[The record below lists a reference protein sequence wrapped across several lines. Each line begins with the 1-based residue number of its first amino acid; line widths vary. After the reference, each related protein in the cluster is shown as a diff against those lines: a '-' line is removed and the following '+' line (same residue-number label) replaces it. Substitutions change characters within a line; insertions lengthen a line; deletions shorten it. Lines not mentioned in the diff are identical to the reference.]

1 MRTCVILIFLFN
13 SIQTLHAQRVKYKDL
28 FPTLGSLSSNEMKDE
43 LKEYL
48 AEDLNHP
55 NANFRLAYVYETN
68 YRRSDPLTDFQ
79 FAMANA
85 EQSKIRYIK
94 SKQLV
99 DAREVERNNEYYF
112 PLFRTFD
119 AKGKPYVNFVQVQ
132 QKMNNGYD
140 SATLFIERMPA
151 IYKNFTKSVY
161 HYDIATKLFAGI
173 SDRFSSTEDLLL
185 LHNNELDAKLGSL
198 KMHYDST
205 LVYLNQYTEL
215 IGAHPI
221 HYHNQRYLIQ
231 PIKTYRLDGLQSRV
245 NFLVN
250 EIILWD
256 YGTWV
261 DQVRLQMSKEIT
273 DLRVKLKLQEESLD
287 KSLEKVAGIAAGESF
302 IPVTL
307 DKQAMFALGNF
318 DRQSLLHSLFTYKT
332 FKQEYIRQRGQL
344 QLDTAASERNA
355 QVYTQWIY
363 SNRKADTLLLQVK
376 AGIVPLKIEK
386 HKEFLDTYYKGK
398 SGLESLIQTEEKIV
412 KDDFKVQTNSLQST
426 VKQLQHGYAG
436 EPGKMVRI
444 VGVNVPLFIFPG
456 DSLPADNSLRTRML
470 LKNPDGSVYA
480 GGVYRPDKKLNN
492 LVVFVAKINA
502 EGKGEWFKP
511 FNLKADSLS
520 KEAFDNFIGPMT
532 LTKEGCAFLVHT
544 QDVTLPTGQ
553 AGKTRKLNTLI
564 YLTEKGEDKK
574 RKKLTEINYPRQIT
588 YSETIN
594 GFVILLKGVEQ
605 LENYSTKENMTL
617 LSYNVLGDQLWK
629 REIPLAGNVVQLF
642 NLSDG
647 YAIAGNYLLITD
659 LAGKEFRTRMSE
671 QEANPYF
678 IKIKNSGET
687 SSIKPL
693 SFGTSLVTTRIVKIN
708 DSSIHLLGFKGTLAD
723 SKPGQDLTSHIMI
736 DSNGQIIF
744 STVQ

>member
-1 MRTCVILIFLFN
+1 MIFLFN

-68 YRRSDPLTDFQ
+68 YRRADPLTDFQ

-161 HYDIATKLFAGI
+161 QYDIATKLFAGI
-173 SDRFSSTEDLLL
+173 SNRFSSTEDLLL

-302 IPVTL
+302 IPITL

-332 FKQEYIRQRGQL
+332 FKQEYIRQRRQL

-412 KDDFKVQTNSLQST
+412 KDDFKVQTNSLQSA

-444 VGVNVPLFIFPG
+444 VGVNVPLYILPG

-574 RKKLTEINYPRQIT
+574 RRKLTEINYPRQIT

-594 GFVILLKGVEQ
+594 GFLILLKGVEQ

-693 SFGTSLVTTRIVKIN
+693 SFGTPLVTTRIVKIN

-723 SKPGQDLTSHIMI
+723 PKPGQELTSHIMI

>member
-1 MRTCVILIFLFN
+1 MIFLFN

-68 YRRSDPLTDFQ
+68 YRRADPLTDFQ

-112 PLFRTFD
+112 PLFKTFD

-161 HYDIATKLFAGI
+161 QYDIATKLFAGI

-273 DLRVKLKLQEESLD
+273 DLRAKLKLQEESLA
-287 KSLEKVAGIAAGESF
+287 KSLEKVASIAAGESF

-332 FKQEYIRQRGQL
+332 FKQEYIRQRRQL

-376 AGIVPLKIEK
+376 AGIAPLKIEK

-398 SGLESLIQTEEKIV
+398 SGLESLVQTEEKIV
-412 KDDFKVQTNSLQST
+412 KDDFQVQTNSLQSA

-444 VGVNVPLFIFPG
+444 VGVNVPLFILPG

-553 AGKTRKLNTLI
+553 AGKTRKLNSLI

-574 RKKLTEINYPRQIT
+574 RKKLKEIDYPRQIT

-594 GFVILLKGVEQ
+594 GFVVLLKGVEQ
-605 LENYSTKENMTL
+605 QENHSITENMTL

-629 REIPLAGNVVQLF
+629 REIPLAGNVVRLF

-693 SFGTSLVTTRIVKIN
+693 SFGTPLVTTRIVKIN

-723 SKPGQDLTSHIMI
+723 PKPGQELTSHIMI